1 MLGRYPELSLRVARE
16 QARQD
21 RAQIERGI
29 DVAAAKQAEKA
40 PSLAVP
46 TVQRLGEAWL
56 ARYIQ
61 PRYKHPEVVG
71 RVLRKH
77 INPVIGHLAPPD
89 VQPAHID
96 RVLTRIVASGA
107 PTVANDALR
116 YMSRMFRMAVRN
128 DWIERNPAADFDLLD
143 AGGEEVSRDRWLT
156 MDELQQ
162 LARAMQTTPNFG
174 RENELAVWL
183 LLALCVRKME
193 LLSARWDA
201 FDLDTG
207 VWTLARESTK
217 TRSAIRIPLAQP
229 VIAWL
234 KEARVFAYGKPYV
247 FPARRLVRSR
257 LGVQRKNR
265 YEHVGPDTLNVAL
278 KRLKVLDIEHF
289 TVHDMRRTARTHL
302 AGLGVDRFVAERS
315 LNPKLGNVE
324 GIYDRHDYFAERA
337 AALGTWAALLA
348 TVEEGTGPARP
359 TKSSG
364 DRSRMATAR
373 EHGDE
378 QLTPFEDPRPA
389 DHHGSIASRTRGRR
403 KHAPPSCGAP
413 LPADR
418 ATANAPRRE
427 PRSDSR
433 AIAEGRLTGPERQT
447 TDRGARTRSLR
458 TRGRRPCPQD
468 PKHGGGRRE
477 RGRRFPRPAAPP
489 RLLTPAIKRTAA
501 RSCRRVGARGR

>member
-1 MLGRYPELSLRVARE
+1 MNKQQRPITDRELKALLAAGSVDRGVGEGLTFVASTTAAQAGKASWILRYRLNGRAKEKVLGRYPELSLKDARE
-16 QARQD
+16 QVRQD

-40 PSLAVP
+40 LVLEVP
-46 TVQRLGEAWL
+46 TVQRLGEVWF

-61 PRYKHPEVVG
+61 PRYKHPDVVA

-77 INPVIGHLAPPD
+77 INPVLGSVAPPD

-96 RVLTRIVASGA
+96 HVLTRIVASGA

-128 DWIERNPAADFDLLD
+128 HWIERNPASDFDLKD
-143 AGGEEVSRDRWLT
+143 AGGDEVSRDRWLT
-156 MDELQQ
+156 MDELKQ
-162 LARAMQTTPNFG
+162 LAKSMRSTPNFG

-201 FDLDTG
+201 FDLDAG

-217 TRSAIRIPLAQP
+217 TRSPIRIPLAKQ

-234 KEARVFAYGKPYV
+234 AEVRVFSFGKPHV

-257 LGVQRKNR
+257 LGEKRVNR

-278 KRLKVLDIEHF
+278 KRLNVLDIEHF

-315 LNPKLGNVE
+315 LNHKLGHVE
-324 GIYDRHDYFAERA
+324 GIYDRHDYFAERTT
-337 AALGTWAALLA
+337 ALGTWAALLA
-348 TVEEGTGPARP
+348 TVERGTVSANPSRSPRARP
-359 TKSSG
+359 
-364 DRSRMATAR
+364 
-373 EHGDE
+373 
-378 QLTPFEDPRPA
+378 
-389 DHHGSIASRTRGRR
+389 R
-403 KHAPPSCGAP
+403 KAM
-413 LPADR
+413 R
-418 ATANAPRRE
+418 ATMETN
-427 PRSDSR
+427 
-433 AIAEGRLTGPERQT
+433 G
-447 TDRGARTRSLR
+447 
-458 TRGRRPCPQD
+458 
-468 PKHGGGRRE
+468 
-477 RGRRFPRPAAPP
+477 
-489 RLLTPAIKRTAA
+489 
-501 RSCRRVGARGR
+501 